1 MQSKLPNAITGEEL
15 IAEQDDPQSPKST
28 RGRLR
33 LISSVVAV
41 CLAAILLYYSLRGI
55 EWRRVA
61 EILVSARI
69 PYVVMSCVLSFSA
82 LFLRSI
88 RWRVLL
94 NSEGHVSV
102 PAAFWATAAG
112 YFGNNFLPARAGEV
126 VRTVMIS
133 TRSNL
138 SKAFVLTT
146 ALCERVADAIAL
158 VTISAV
164 VLLTIPIR
172 PGWLAQAAKPFAI
185 AGAAGVV
192 ALAVLPYLE
201 SVSKILLKALPLPSS
216 IHVRLQHLIEHS
228 LRGIRSFHHAG
239 RLGAFLGLTAVIWCL
254 DAITTIVGAKAL
266 SITIGLPAAFLL
278 IAGLGLGSA
287 LPSTPGY
294 VGIYQFV
301 AVSVLTPFDVSR
313 TDAIAYILFF
323 QALNYV
329 VIGFWGSV
337 ALWRHRKS
345 KLVSRN
351 IASQPSNTPTAS
363 VPLD

>member
-1 MQSKLPNAITGEEL
+1 MSSERSNATRGEQL
-15 IAEQDDPQSPKST
+15 IQEQDAQQAST
-28 RGRLR
+28 TPRRNVRLF
-33 LISSVVAV
+33 STVVAV
-41 CLAAILLYYSLRGI
+41 CLAVVLLYLSLRGI
-55 EWRRVA
+55 EWRRVGQ
-61 EILVSARI
+61 ILASARI
-69 PYVVMSCVLSFSA
+69 PYLVLCCVLSLSA
-82 LFLRSI
+82 LFLRSF

-94 NSEGHVSV
+94 SSEGQVSV

-146 ALCERVADAIAL
+146 ALCERLADAIAL

-164 VLLTIPIR
+164 VLLTIPFR
-172 PGWLAQAAKPFAI
+172 PGWLADAAKPFAV
-185 AGAAGVV
+185 AGALGVV

-201 SVSKILLKALPLPSS
+201 SVSKVLLKAVPLPGSL
-216 IHVRLQHLIEHS
+216 HDRLQHLIEHS

-239 RLGAFLGLTAVIWCL
+239 RLSAFLGLTAVIWCS
-254 DAITTIVGAKAL
+254 DAVTTIVGARALGL
-266 SITIGLPAAFLL
+266 SISLPVAFLL

-301 AVSVLTPFDVSR
+301 AVNVLTPFGISR

-329 VIGFWGSV
+329 VIGLWGSV
-337 ALWRHRKS
+337 ALWRHRRG
-345 KLVSRN
+345 KLLPRGTVPQRSDT
-351 IASQPSNTPTAS
+351 STVS